1 MSKGKLLAANL
12 IGLLVILVLIAG
24 GVYFYYQSSSFV
36 KTDEAHVQGDRTQI
50 VASAAGVLNDWN
62 VNEGD
67 QVSEDDKVAK
77 VKGESGSQDV
87 KTISDGTIVKNEAQ
101 DGELVQA
108 GQALAQVID
117 MDNLYITANIK
128 ETDLSEIEVNDKVDI
143 KVDGDP
149 GSTFEG
155 TVEKIGYATNS
166 TFDLLPQ
173 TNASGN
179 YTKTTQKIQVKI
191 SINNPSDK
199 VLPGMNASVK
209 IEK

>member
-1 MSKGKLLAANL
+1 MSRGKLLVANL
-12 IGLLVILVLIAG
+12 IGLIVILALIAG
-24 GVYFYYQSSSFV
+24 GVYFYYQNSSFV

-62 VNEGD
+62 MNEGD
-67 QVSEDDKVAK
+67 KVSKDDKIAK
-77 VKGESGSQDV
+77 VKSESGSQDV

-101 DGELVQA
+101 DGQLVQA
-108 GQALAQVID
+108 GQALAEVID
-117 MDNLYITANIK
+117 MDNLYVTANIK
-128 ETDLSEIEVNDKVDI
+128 ETDLSEIEVNDKVDVT
-143 KVDGDP
+143 VDGDP

-179 YTKTTQKIQVKI
+179 YTKTTQKVQVKI
-191 SINNPSDK
+191 SISNPSDK